1 MIERLKKQNLK
12 KLLIMLINFIRMAFL
27 NAVHMGNVNA
37 SLVQNINPR
46 TEIAVG
52 EKSKITLKH
61 SVFTRRNVS
70 FRVEGGE
77 LTIGTSFFNQG
88 CSITCMDNIQIGDNC
103 LFGPNVVVVDHDH
116 EYRYTD
122 ERRGNHY
129 RKAPISI
136 GNNVWIGANVTI
148 LRGTQ
153 IEDGAVIG
161 AGCIIRGKVEKNT
174 VVVNK
179 QDIHIKNIQRID
191 EWNEN

>member
-1 MIERLKKQNLK
+1 MIERLKKQNPK
-12 KLLIMLINFIRMAFL
+12 KLLIMIINFIRMAFL

-52 EKSKITLKH
+52 EKSKLTLKH

-191 EWNEN
+191 E

>member
-1 MIERLKKQNLK
+1 MIERLKKQNPK

-52 EKSKITLKH
+52 GKSKLTLKH

-88 CSITCMDNIQIGDNC
+88 CAITCMDNIQIGDNC

-161 AGCIIRGKVEKNT
+161 AGCVIRGKVEKNT

-179 QDIHIKNIQRID
+179 QDIHMKNIQRID
-191 EWNEN
+191 E

>member
-1 MIERLKKQNLK
+1 MIERLKKQSPK
-12 KLLIMLINFIRMAFL
+12 KLLIMFINFIRMAFL

-52 EKSKITLKH
+52 GKSKLTLPH

-88 CSITCMDNIQIGDNC
+88 CAITCMDNIQIGDNC

-129 RKAPISI
+129 KKAPISI

-161 AGCIIRGKVEKNT
+161 AGCVIRGKVEKNT

-179 QDIHIKNIQRID
+179 QDIYIKNIQRID
-191 EWNEN
+191 E

>member
-1 MIERLKKQNLK
+1 MIERLKKQNPK
-12 KLLIMLINFIRMAFL
+12 KLLIMLINFIRMVFL
-27 NAVHMGNVNA
+27 NTVHMGNVNA

-52 EKSKITLKH
+52 GGGKKSKLTLKH

-88 CSITCMDNIQIGDNC
+88 CAITCMDNIQIGDNC

-161 AGCIIRGKVEKNT
+161 AGCVIRGKVEKNT

-191 EWNEN
+191 E

>member
-1 MIERLKKQNLK
+1 
-12 KLLIMLINFIRMAFL
+12 MLINLIRMAFL

-46 TEIAVG
+46 TEIAVFG
-52 EKSKITLKH
+52 GSKLTLKH

-88 CSITCMDNIQIGDNC
+88 CAITCMDNIQIGDNC

-161 AGCIIRGKVEKNT
+161 AGCVIRGKVEKNT

-179 QDIHIKNIQRID
+179 QDIHVKNIQRID
-191 EWNEN
+191 E

>member
-1 MIERLKKQNLK
+1 MIERLKKQNPK
-12 KLLIMLINFIRMAFL
+12 KILIMLINFIRMAFL

-52 EKSKITLKH
+52 EKSKQTLKH

-191 EWNEN
+191 E

>member
-1 MIERLKKQNLK
+1 MIERLKKQNPK
-12 KLLIMLINFIRMAFL
+12 KLLIILINFIRMAFL

-37 SLVQNINPR
+37 SLVQNINPS

-52 EKSKITLKH
+52 IGSKLTLKH

-88 CSITCMDNIQIGDNC
+88 CAITCMDNIQIGDNC

-161 AGCIIRGKVEKNT
+161 AGCVIRGKVEKNT

-191 EWNEN
+191 E

>member
-1 MIERLKKQNLK
+1 MIERLKRQNPK
-12 KLLIMLINFIRMAFL
+12 KLLIMIINFIRMAFL

-52 EKSKITLKH
+52 GKSKLTLKH

-88 CSITCMDNIQIGDNC
+88 CSITCMENIQIGDNC

-129 RKAPISI
+129 RKAPVSI

-153 IEDGAVIG
+153 IGDDAVIG
-161 AGCIIRGKVEKNT
+161 AGCVIRGKVEKNT

-191 EWNEN
+191 E

>member
-1 MIERLKKQNLK
+1 MIERLKKQNPK
-12 KLLIMLINFIRMAFL
+12 KILIMLINFIRMAFL

-52 EKSKITLKH
+52 EKSKLTLKH

-191 EWNEN
+191 E

>member
-1 MIERLKKQNLK
+1 MIERLKKQNPK
-12 KLLIMLINFIRMAFL
+12 KLLIMLVNFIRMTVL
-27 NAVHMGNVNA
+27 NIVHMGNVNA
-37 SLVQNINPR
+37 SLVQNINPK
-46 TEIAVG
+46 TEIAVRG
-52 EKSKITLKH
+52 GSKLTLKH

-116 EYRYTD
+116 EYGYTD

-129 RKAPISI
+129 RKDPISI

-161 AGCIIRGKVEKNT
+161 AGCVIRGKVEKNT
-174 VVVNK
+174 VVINK
-179 QDIHIKNIQRID
+179 QDIRIKEIQRI
-191 EWNEN
+191 NE